1 MRVYGPSSVVD
12 VGCGTGLWLEEFQT
26 RGVSDILGIDHE
38 GAQQASLRIPADKF
52 VAHDLTKPF
61 VWDRRFD
68 LVLSLEVAEHL
79 DPSVAD
85 QFVGTLTDLGSTVV
99 FSAAVPFQQGVHHVN
114 LRWPSYWAQLFAA
127 RGYSPSVSLRD
138 EIWSLIELDPWY
150 VQNIVAFE
158 SDATR
163 EIDLPKQP
171 LVWPLDAVHPPTYLG
186 LSDPDRANIR
196 TTARL
201 LWSLIRRRA
210 RHLVGRT

>member
-1 MRVYGPSSVVD
+1 
-12 VGCGTGLWLEEFQT
+12 VG
-26 RGVSDILGIDHE
+26 
-38 GAQQASLRIPADKF
+38 
-52 VAHDLTKPF
+52 
-61 VWDRRFD
+61 RRFD

-163 EIDLPKQP
+163 EIDLSQAAPR
-171 LVWPLDAVHPPTYLG
+171 VAARRGPPTDLSRAQRSRPRQHSHDGSPTLVPDSSPGPTSRGADLERADALAGRPLG
-186 LSDPDRANIR
+186 
-196 TTARL
+196 
-201 LWSLIRRRA
+201 RRA
-210 RHLVGRT
+210 FGGHGQRARRAHPRDARGRRMLAMKPAVGP